1 MITSSNILVAVVV
14 VVVYDGR
21 FLGSDARGICIIYI
35 YIVNI
40 ICIWRKISWRRRSVN
55 IYNIY
60 CVYNV
65 YIKEDFWAQTLG
77 QYVLY
82 ILCI

>member
-1 MITSSNILVAVVV
+1 M
-14 VVVYDGR
+14 YMEED
-21 FLGSDARGICIIYI
+21 FLAKTLEEY
-35 YIVNI
+35 
-40 ICIWRKISWRRRSVN
+40 

>member
-35 YIVNI
+35 LLILY
-40 ICIWRKISWRRRSVN
+40 
-55 IYNIY
+55 
-60 CVYNV
+60 VYGGRFLG
-65 YIKEDFWAQTLG
+65 EDAR
-77 QYVLY
+77 
-82 ILCI
+82 